1 MTRRCTIITQIMAAL
16 CWAGVGGSKAVC
28 TSNHF
33 VNDEGPFQLS
43 SERTQLKDKKVKTG
57 ILMLNMG
64 GPSSLD
70 EVGIFLE
77 RLFLDKDIISLPAQW
92 KLGPAIAR
100 RRTPKIQEKYREIG
114 GRSPI
119 KFWTEK
125 QGKKMVEQLDKVC
138 PETAP
143 HQYYTGFRYASP
155 LTEDVL
161 EQMERDGV
169 QRGVAFSQYPQYSC
183 STSGSSF
190 NAIYR
195 HYAKRGEPTK
205 IKWSFLDR
213 WPTHP
218 GLIQAFAEMIKDEIK
233 KFPSDASDIVI
244 LFSAHSLPMKVVNRG
259 DPYPAEVAA
268 TVSRVMELL
277 GWSHPYRLV
286 WQSKVGPISWLGP
299 QTDKAMRGFVNN
311 GHKNFLMVPITFVNE
326 HIETLHEMDI
336 EYGQELAEE
345 LGVLNFRRVTAPNDN
360 PVFIQALVEIVKN
373 HLVSGELCSQ
383 QFKIRCPM
391 CVNPV
396 CLQVRNWITSTS
408 N

>member
-1 MTRRCTIITQIMAAL
+1 MKAEETSQSPTETTQ
-16 CWAGVGGSKAVC
+16 
-28 TSNHF
+28 
-33 VNDEGPFQLS
+33 E
-43 SERTQLKDKKVKTG
+43 LKNKKVKTG

-70 EVGIFLE
+70 EVGGFLE
-77 RLFLDKDIISLPAQW
+77 RLFLDKDIISLPVQW

-114 GRSPI
+114 GGSPI
-119 KFWTEK
+119 KLWTEK
-125 QGKKMVEQLDKVC
+125 QGKQMVELLDKVC

-143 HQYYTGFRYASP
+143 HQYYIGFRYASP

-169 QRGVAFSQYPQYSC
+169 QRAVAFSQYPQYSC

-195 HYAKRGEPTK
+195 HYAKRGEPTRM
-205 IKWSFLDR
+205 KWSFLDR

-233 KFPSDASDIVI
+233 KFPSDVSDDIVI

-277 GWSHPYRLV
+277 RWSHPYRLV
-286 WQSKVGPISWLGP
+286 WQSKVGPIPWLGP

-345 LGVLNFRRVTAPNDN
+345 LGVLNFRRVAAPNDN

-383 QFKIRCPM
+383 QLKILCPM

-396 CLQVRNWITSTS
+396 CLQVRNWILSTS